1 MPYKLNFIYLRM
13 IMEGEQKKTSGLTY
27 FNVALIIKT
36 YSGKM
41 EEKKYEKPSKN
52 TKLVA
57 CKLNRRHQQTINA
70 LRGSK
75 KGEKT
80 QETKEK
86 AEED

>member
-1 MPYKLNFIYLRM
+1 
-13 IMEGEQKKTSGLTY
+13 
-27 FNVALIIKT
+27 
-36 YSGKM
+36 M